1 MAITSRQIGADV
13 IKALGLPKCKV
24 TSIKLEMRY
33 DDVVRVEVE
42 MLPSEQEAIGVFDV
56 IKRYELVER
65 EQTAKGRCENKFC
78 NALNFGD
85 QPKLPGWREKIEI
98 NVAAAK
104 QRIALMADRAL
115 APRVGFTTTQILSAG
130 LARNYR

>member
-1 MAITSRQIGADV
+1 MAVSSNGIGQAVVDALRLPMKGITGIRLEL
-13 IKALGLPKCKV
+13 KAG
-24 TSIKLEMRY
+24 
-33 DDVVRVEVE
+33 DVVSIDVTYYPEREQVEE
-42 MLPSEQEAIGVFDV
+42 CFDV

-65 EQTAKGRCENKFC
+65 EQTAKERCENKFR
-78 NALNFGD
+78 NALSFRGR
-85 QPKLPGWREKIEI
+85 PEIPGWREKIEI

-115 APRVGFTTTQILSAG
+115 APRVGFTTTQILGAG